1 MPKLVDHDVY
11 REELLNKC
19 FDIFAKKGYSYVT
32 MKDLAKELN
41 VSTGT
46 FYHYFSKKESILE
59 QMLLMATRRDVS
71 EAIARIRE
79 NLSLEERIKILFDFV
94 SERESYFGNVL
105 LLTIDYYRFHGKT
118 NASFDIV
125 KQAAN
130 NYRIAI
136 AESSGLDIEY
146 GSLILI
152 FLNGL
157 IYHRLAFPGA
167 VSLKKQTNLFK
178 KILLDHIRSQGKAVK
193 SAGKNRKIIKY

>member
-1 MPKLVDHDVY
+1 
-11 REELLNKC
+11 
-19 FDIFAKKGYSYVT
+19 
-32 MKDLAKELN
+32 MKDLAKELG

-46 FYHYFSKKESILE
+46 FYHYFPKKESILE

-79 NLSLEERIKILFDFV
+79 NISLEQRMKILFDFV

-105 LLTIDYYRFHGKT
+105 LLTIDYYHFHGKS

-136 AESSGLDIEY
+136 SESFGLDLEY
-146 GSLILI
+146 GSIILI

-157 IYHRLAFPGA
+157 IYHRLAFPGT
-167 VSLKKQTNLFK
+167 VSFKKQINLFK
-178 KILLDHIRSQGKAVK
+178 AILLDHIHNQGIAAKDAN
-193 SAGKNRKIIKY
+193 KNNLFFNKLIF